1 VGGKK
6 LDEIMVMVDMFK
18 KTEVVT
24 VIILIPEP
32 KVLSWDAKT
41 KLRLVLNNA
50 KQNWIRGTSQWCGKE
65 VIIPRGW

>member
-32 KVLSWDAKT
+32 KVLA
-41 KLRLVLNNA
+41 
-50 KQNWIRGTSQWCGKE
+50 
-65 VIIPRGW
+65 